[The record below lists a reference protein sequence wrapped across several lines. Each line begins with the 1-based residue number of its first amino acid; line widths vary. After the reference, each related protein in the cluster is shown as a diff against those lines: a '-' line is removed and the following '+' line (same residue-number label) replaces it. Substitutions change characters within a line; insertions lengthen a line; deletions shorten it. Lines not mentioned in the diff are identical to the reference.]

1 MPRLLRSLQ
10 PLARA
15 TRSAP
20 LTIISPISLIS
31 PAIAPLRQSIRLPS
45 AYPLST
51 LSTLTTLSTQATS
64 PLRSSLARL
73 AATAPTLNTQPLQ
86 IRTAVLGAFYQPS
99 TRKRKRKHGFLSR
112 VRTKNGRK
120 MLKRR
125 ALKGRRYLSH

>member
-1 MPRLLRSLQ
+1 MPRLLRGLQ
-10 PLARA
+10 PLARG
-15 TRSAP
+15 TRSTP
-20 LTIISPISLIS
+20 LARTSPISPIT
-31 PAIAPLRQSIRLPS
+31 IAPVRQMIRMPS

-51 LSTLTTLSTQATS
+51 LSTLSTPATS

-73 AATAPTLNTQPLQ
+73 PALATPTLGTQPLQ

-99 TRKRKRKHGFLSR
+99 TRKRKRKHGFLAR

-125 ALKGRRYLSH
+125 ALKGRRFLSH